1 MPQGMAWIPC
11 NSATERDHLP
21 SLPLRSGWAFGRGIK
36 VEADEEVRLG
46 YVLHVLH
53 GTVAS
58 KGLWVVQLF
67 LWDRLARELVCQ
79 HRSGSHTTD
88 LMSMEAAY
96 FAEE

>member
-1 MPQGMAWIPC
+1 
-11 NSATERDHLP
+11 
-21 SLPLRSGWAFGRGIK
+21 
-36 VEADEEVRLG
+36 
-46 YVLHVLH
+46 VLHVLH

-67 LWDRLARELVCQ
+67 LWDRLPRELVCQ

-88 LMSMEAAY
+88 LILMEAAY